1 MPIML
6 YAALA
11 GLSLA
16 VTWCENAEKAFCIVA
31 ARKDANVCFT
41 VHSTATGWAGFGIG
55 KTGMNGAGME

>member
-16 VTWCENAEKAFCIVA
+16 VTVCNADKALCIVA

-55 KTGMNGAGME
+55 KDGMNGAGME